1 MLDHYQRKRH
11 PAMIFRRLLRISA
24 LATLLSISGTWGV
37 FGQDIED
44 DIKQVEQQLEDA
56 RSSQIDLV
64 SPRHF
69 SEAEKRLKEAKDRYG
84 RGGKIEDIRK
94 RLSEV
99 RTELSSAMKY
109 EEVGKVLPRT
119 AIEARNAAA
128 EAGAP
133 EFAATEWQ
141 NAEKIM
147 REAGERVE
155 KGDQNGTRDRALGA
169 EQTYRAAELVA
180 IRADVLGKAR
190 ASRSSAMQGEAQKWA
205 ATTFADAEALLRQ
218 AERELTEN
226 RYDRSEARTLA
237 QRAQSQFARSGR
249 IARTAQQVDDDAKKR
264 VEALILEQEALVGR
278 VAESLHRA
286 PDFADGIE
294 PVTDEVVSAVGS
306 LYDDRSNL
314 QEELS
319 RKNVEI
325 DHLRNVEMKRLK
337 ELVDSLDT
345 RLAMLEQR
353 ERAVTAE
360 LRESDEQED
369 KIQRVNS
376 AFATDEAQVLI
387 SGDRMILRLYGLTFA
402 SGSAEIRPGNFT
414 LLTKVQRVLREFPNS
429 PMIVS
434 GHTDSRGNDATN
446 LSLSQRRADAVREYL
461 LANMSIDEGRI
472 TAVGFGESRPIASN
486 DNAQGQAKNR
496 RIDIIVSMSGEPM
509 SGM

>member
-1 MLDHYQRKRH
+1 
-11 PAMIFRRLLRISA
+11 MIFRRLLRISA
-24 LATLLSISGTWGV
+24 LATLLSVSGIWGV
-37 FGQDIED
+37 YGQDIED

-56 RSSQIDLV
+56 RSKQIDLV

-69 SEAEKRLKEAKDRYG
+69 SEAEKRLAEAKDRYD
-84 RGGKIEDIRK
+84 RSGKIEDIRK
-94 RLSEV
+94 RLAEV
-99 RTELSSAMKY
+99 RTALTSAMQY
-109 EEVGKVLPRT
+109 EEVGKVLLRT

-133 EFAATEWQ
+133 EFAATEWK

-147 REAGERVE
+147 QEAGERVE
-155 KGDQNGTRDRALGA
+155 KGDQNGTRDRARGA

-190 ASRSSAMQGEAQKWA
+190 SARSSATQSEAQKWA
-205 ATTFADAEALLRQ
+205 AATFADAGALLRQ

-226 RYDRSEARTLA
+226 RYDRSGARNLA
-237 QRAQSQFARSGR
+237 QRAQSQFTRAGR
-249 IARTAQQVDDDAKKR
+249 IAQTAQRVDDDAKKR
-264 VEALILEQEALVGR
+264 VEALVLEQEALVGR
-278 VAESLHRA
+278 VAESLNRV
-286 PDFADGIE
+286 PDFAEGIE

-325 DHLRNVEMKRLK
+325 DRLRNVEMKRLK

-360 LRESDEQED
+360 LRERNEEEE
-369 KIQRVNS
+369 KIRRVKS
-376 AFATDEAQVLI
+376 TFGADEAEVLI
-387 SGDRMILRLYGLTFA
+387 SGDRMMLRLYSLTFA
-402 SGSAEIRPGNFT
+402 SGSAEIRPDNFS

-429 PMIVS
+429 PLIVS
-434 GHTDSRGNDATN
+434 GHTDSRGYDATN

-461 LANMSIDEGRI
+461 LANMSIDEGQI
-472 TAVGFGESRPIASN
+472 SAMGFGESRPIASN

-496 RIDIIVSMSGEPM
+496 RIEIIVSMSGEPI